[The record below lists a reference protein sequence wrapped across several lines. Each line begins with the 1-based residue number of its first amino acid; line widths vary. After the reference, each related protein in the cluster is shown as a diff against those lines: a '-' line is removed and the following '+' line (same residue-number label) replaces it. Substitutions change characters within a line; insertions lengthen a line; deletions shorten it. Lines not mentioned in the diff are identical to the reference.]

1 MVRVIV
7 LALLLANLLYFGWA
21 EWIGVPAPPPPSSI
35 AGLPRLK
42 LLNDLPPAERAALAQ
57 KTSIPKP
64 PPVCVSVGPFDD
76 AVGAAKAVAV
86 LQAKSFSPQQRTAQ
100 SPAIKRFW
108 VYLGGFANDAAVTRA
123 LHTLEH
129 GGIDDAE
136 AMPPDASG
144 RQISLGLFS
153 DRAHAE
159 RRAKA
164 VRKMG
169 LEPKVDQRTVPGTV
183 YWLDLTLPNSSVS
196 VPLKDVS
203 DVEPGGGGFALSVQ
217 PCPSGT
223 TAPPLTPPTGSP
235 TPATLPPRSASQA
248 APPFPA
254 VVLPQ
259 CKPRGHGP
267 VPCIAAESRDR
278 AHPSVL

>member
-1 MVRVIV
+1 MVRVVV

-21 EWIGVPAPPPPSSI
+21 EWIGVPPPPPPSPI

-42 LLNDLPPAERAALAQ
+42 LLSDLPPAQRAALASQ
-57 KTSIPKP
+57 QSVPKP

-76 AVGAAKAVAV
+76 AAIAAKAVAV
-86 LQAKSFSPQQRTAQ
+86 LQAKSFSPQQRAAQ

-108 VYLGGFANDAAVTRA
+108 VYLDGFANDAAVTRA

-153 DRAHAE
+153 DKAHAE
-159 RRAKA
+159 RRATA

-169 LEPKVDQRTVPGTV
+169 LKPKVNPRTVPGTV

-203 DVEPGGGGFALSVQ
+203 DLQPAGAGSAISVQ
-217 PCPSGT
+217 PCPSN
-223 TAPPLTPPTGSP
+223 ATPTPSTGSP
-235 TPATLPPRSASQA
+235 APAAPVPQSASQA
-248 APPFPA
+248 ARPFPA
-254 VVLPQ
+254 AALPR
-259 CKPRGHGP
+259 CKPGGRGP
-267 VPCIAAESRDR
+267 VPCIASESRDI

>member
-1 MVRVIV
+1 MIRVVV

-21 EWIGVPAPPPPSSI
+21 EWIGVPAPPPPSPI

-42 LLNDLPPAERAALAQ
+42 LLSDLPPAQRAALASPQ
-57 KTSIPKP
+57 SMPKP

-76 AVGAAKAVAV
+76 AVVAAKAVAV
-86 LQAKSFSPQQRTAQ
+86 LQAKSFAPRQRAAQ
-100 SPAIKRFW
+100 SPAIQRFW
-108 VYLGGFANDAAVTRA
+108 VYLDGFANDAAVTRA

-153 DRAHAE
+153 DKAHAD
-159 RRAKA
+159 RRVQA

-169 LEPKVDQRTVPGTV
+169 LKPKVSQRTVPGTV
-183 YWLDLTLPNSSVS
+183 YWLDLTLPNSSAS

-203 DVEPGGGGFALSVQ
+203 DLQPTGAGSGISVQ
-217 PCPSGT
+217 PCPTSAAPTPSTGPPAPAA
-223 TAPPLTPPTGSP
+223 APPQT
-235 TPATLPPRSASQA
+235 ASQA

-254 VVLPQ
+254 VALPR
-259 CKPRGHGP
+259 CKPGGHGP
-267 VPCIAAESRDR
+267 VPCIASESRDIS
-278 AHPSVL
+278 HPSVL

>member
-21 EWIGVPAPPPPSSI
+21 EWIGVPPPPPPSPI

-42 LLNDLPPAERAALAQ
+42 LVSDLPPAQRAVLAQ
-57 KTSIPKP
+57 KQSVPKP

-76 AVGAAKAVAV
+76 PAVAAKAVAV
-86 LQAKSFSPQQRTAQ
+86 LQSKSFSPQQRTAQ

-108 VYLGGFANDAAVTRA
+108 VYLDGFTSDAAVTRA

-153 DRAHAE
+153 DKAHAQ
-159 RRAKA
+159 RRANA

-169 LEPKVDQRTVPGTV
+169 LKPKVDQRTVPGTV
-183 YWLDLTLPNSSVS
+183 YWLDLTLPNPSVS

-203 DVEPGGGGFALSVQ
+203 NLQPAGGGSPISVQ
-217 PCPSGT
+217 PCPT
-223 TAPPLTPPTGSP
+223 DTAPTPPTGSP
-235 TPATLPPRSASQA
+235 TPAAPAPQSASQA
-248 APPFPA
+248 ASPLPA
-254 VVLPQ
+254 VALPR
-259 CKPRGHGP
+259 CKAGGHGP
-267 VPCIAAESRDR
+267 VPCIESESRDI